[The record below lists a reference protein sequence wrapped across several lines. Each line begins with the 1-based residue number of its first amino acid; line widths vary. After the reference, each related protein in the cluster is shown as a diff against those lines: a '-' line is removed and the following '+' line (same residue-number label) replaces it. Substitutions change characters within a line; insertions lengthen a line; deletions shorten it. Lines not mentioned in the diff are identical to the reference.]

1 MASPNISSHPS
12 DSHWQRSNALAE
24 LEASLEAAIL
34 AAGCRAAYKWALTK
48 MEQGLPQD
56 LIFQVIVVNAEEE
69 GNRLKRSHGLQMSD

>member
-1 MASPNISSHPS
+1 MASPNIAATQSTLIGR
-12 DSHWQRSNALAE
+12 DQTLLAE

-56 LIFQVIVVNAEEE
+56 LIFQVIVVNAEEG

>member
-24 LEASLEAAIL
+24 LEASLEAVIL
-34 AAGCRAAYKWALTK
+34 AAGRAAYEWALTK

-56 LIFQVIVVNAEEE
+56 LILQVIVVNAEEG